1 MWGRTNGTGDTMD
14 TIDVMADAPPPTRLS
29 RVLFWFREYSIY
41 LAIVILV
48 FLFFV
53 VLASNRIFYNIGP
66 GERGVL
72 WSRFGG
78 GTMLDRTYA
87 EGLRVISP
95 WDRMY
100 VYSVRV
106 QEIHDQ
112 VVVLSSNGLP
122 ITITYSCRYHPYPAT
137 LPELHQRYGP
147 LYSDTLVRPEV
158 ISALRVV
165 IGNYRPEDIY
175 ARDEAG
181 LLDEIFTVLQAN
193 LTNHDVVVQD
203 ILLKELRLPPTIE
216 AAINDKLVQEQ
227 QALMY
232 EFRLKAEE
240 GERQRKVIEA
250 QGIKSFEDISKV
262 SALKWKGLDATMALA
277 RSPNAKIVIVG
288 TGQNQMPIILGS
300 DKE

>member
-1 MWGRTNGTGDTMD
+1 MRR
-14 TIDVMADAPPPTRLS
+14 AA
-29 RVLFWFREYSIY
+29 FWIRESSIY
-41 LAIVILV
+41 LAIAILV

-53 VLASNRIFYNIGP
+53 VLASNRIIQNLGP

-78 GTMLDRTYA
+78 GTRLDRIYP
-87 EGLRVISP
+87 EGLQLIFP
-95 WDRMY
+95 WDRLY
-100 VYSVRV
+100 VYSVRI
-106 QEIHDQ
+106 QELHDQ

-122 ITITYSCRYHPYPAT
+122 ITVSYSCRFHPFPAS
-137 LPELHQRYGP
+137 LPDLHQRYGP
-147 LYSDTLVRPEV
+147 LYAETLVRPEV

-203 ILLKELRLPPTIE
+203 ILVKELRLTPELE
-216 AAINDKLVQEQ
+216 ASINEKLIQEQ

-232 EFRLKAEE
+232 EFRLKTEE

-250 QGIKSFEDISKV
+250 QGIKSFQDISRIDI
-262 SALKWKGLDATMALA
+262 LKWRGIEATLALA
-277 RSPNAKIVIVG
+277 KSANTKIVVIG
-288 TGQNQMPIILGS
+288 PGQNQMPIILGG
-300 DKE
+300 DK

>member
-1 MWGRTNGTGDTMD
+1 MLTDT
-14 TIDVMADAPPPTRLS
+14 PRPSLLTR
-29 RVLFWFREYSIY
+29 VAEGFRRYSVY

-48 FLFFV
+48 FLFFA
-53 VLASNRIFYNIGP
+53 VLASNRIVHNLGP

-78 GTMLDRTYA
+78 GTQLDRTYA
-87 EGLRVISP
+87 EGLRLILP
-95 WDRMY
+95 WDRLY
-100 VYSVRV
+100 VYSVRI
-106 QEIHDQ
+106 QELHDT

-122 ITITYSCRYHPYPAT
+122 ITVTYSCRFHPFPAS
-137 LPELHQRYGP
+137 LPDLHQRYGP
-147 LYSDTLVRPEV
+147 TYTETLVRPEV

-203 ILLKELRLPPTIE
+203 ILMKELRLTPELE
-216 AAINDKLVQEQ
+216 AAINEKLIMEQ
-227 QALMY
+227 SALKY
-232 EFRLKAEE
+232 EFTLKAEE

-250 QGIKSFEDISKV
+250 QGIKAFTDISRLDI
-262 SALKWKGLDATMALA
+262 LKWRGIQATEAIA
-277 RSPNAKIVIVG
+277 KSPNTKIVIVG
-288 TGQNQMPIILGS
+288 SGQQLPIILGG
-300 DKE
+300 DK